1 MLLFGCTPDTT
12 PAAGYLQPPC
22 FSLPALPSLC
32 CRSRGSPGRRRLR
45 RWSPTCRDSMA
56 LFPSTWRPGKAP
68 PARRAPGAGR
78 LPVDVDAL
86 LPAPVRLNL
95 YVHVTMQVRGDR
107 GGDRGGAVLL
117 LRGVGAE
124 PAHGPLAPVAVGR
137 APVQRLERTC
147 VSDWSVPLSCHSLE
161 YY

>member
-1 MLLFGCTPDTT
+1 MLLFRCTPQPDTT
-12 PAAGYLQPPC
+12 AAAGYLRIRRPC

-32 CRSRGSPGRRRLR
+32 CRSLGSPGRRRHR

-95 YVHVTMQVRGDR
+95 YVRVTMQVRGDR

-124 PAHGPLAPVAVGR
+124 PAHGPRPPVAHRR
-137 APVQRLERTC
+137 ATLHCFQRPRL
-147 VSDWSVPLSCHSLE
+147 
-161 YY
+161 